1 MFKSKIRNKL
11 SFYFASSLLI
21 FAVIIGSIFAL
32 TFKNQS
38 LDIYKA
44 ELEERAKNIS
54 YTMGSYIE
62 ENSGFTER
70 RGHMGSGMGMG
81 MFETYLAMAGDI
93 AGTDVWIVDRD
104 LNLIT
109 GGERRGHQSMMPSFD
124 YSDLPENADI
134 LVKKVFEGETAF
146 SEEFS
151 NLLSE
156 STLTV
161 GAPILS
167 KSGEILGVTLMHS
180 AIEGANDSI
189 SRGIMLLIVSILIAM
204 GLSLIVASI
213 LSRTFTKPLLS
224 MNKTALRLS
233 EGDYTAETRINE
245 KDEIGE
251 LAKTLDV
258 LAKRLDDASK
268 ESEKLDL
275 MRKEFLTN
283 ISHELKTPV
292 TVMRGSLEALVDE
305 IITDPEKIKD
315 YHIQMLSESKFL
327 ERLVNDLLDLSR
339 LQSLDFKIE
348 KTKISLCDV
357 VDDAVRSARSIAK
370 KKNIEIV
377 VDKDTDFCSF
387 DGDYGR
393 LRQMVMIIL
402 DNAVKFSTENE
413 KVFVNLEKGNLIIK
427 DNGEGIKKS
436 DLPYIFDRFYKS
448 NYENNKKG
456 TGLGLSI
463 SKQIAMRHGI
473 NLKAE
478 STLGEGTSFIF
489 SW

>member
-1 MFKSKIRNKL
+1 
-11 SFYFASSLLI
+11 
-21 FAVIIGSIFAL
+21 
-32 TFKNQS
+32 
-38 LDIYKA
+38 DIYKA

-62 ENSGFTER
+62 ENSEVTER

-109 GGERRGHQSMMPSFD
+109 GGPRRGHQSLMPNVE
-124 YSDLPENADI
+124 YSDLPKNADI
-134 LVKKVFEGETAF
+134 LVQKVFEGETAF

-167 KSGEILGVTLMHS
+167 SSGEILGVTLMHS
-180 AIEGANDSI
+180 AIEGANESI
-189 SRGIMLLIVSILIAM
+189 SRGIMILIVSILIAL

-233 EGDYTAETRINE
+233 EGDYKVKTRINE

-258 LAKRLDDASK
+258 LANRLDKASK

-275 MRKEFLTN
+275 MRKEFLAN
-283 ISHELKTPV
+283 ISHELKAPV

-315 YHIQMLSESKFL
+315 YHVQMLSESKFL

-357 VDDAVRSARSIAK
+357 IDDAVRSARSIAK
-370 KKNIEIV
+370 DRNIEIV
-377 VDKDTDFCSF
+377 ASKDTSFCSF
-387 DGDYGR
+387 NGDYGR
-393 LRQMVMIIL
+393 LRQMIMIIL
-402 DNAVKFSTENE
+402 DNAVKFSPENE
-413 KVFVNLEKGNLIIK
+413 KVFVDFEKGKLTIK
-427 DNGEGIKKS
+427 DNGEGIEKS
-436 DLPYIFDRFYKS
+436 ALPYIFDRFYKS
-448 NYENNKKG
+448 KYENNKKG

-463 SKQIAMRHGI
+463 SKQIAARHGM